1 MLSAFQSK
9 EINILLFSI
18 HRTLVINKEGQ
29 YCILLTQKI
38 IASSRHPAAG
48 VSEW

>member
-1 MLSAFQSK
+1 MLPAFQSK
-9 EINILLFSI
+9 EINVLCSI

-29 YCILLTQKI
+29 YCVLLTQKI
-38 IASSRHPAAG
+38 IASSMHLAVG